1 MQMTFRW
8 YGDDD
13 PVKLWQIRQIP
24 GVTGIVSAVYDIP
37 VGEEWPLELILELKR
52 KNEAAG
58 LQLSVIESVPVH
70 EHIKLGLPGRDRLI
84 ENYRRTLRN
93 LGQAGIGIVCYNFM
107 PVFDWT
113 RSQLD
118 YELEDGS
125 TALIYEEEVVRRM
138 NPLTGELQLPG
149 WDNSYRK
156 EDLQLLFEQYASVDE
171 EKLWD
176 NLSYF
181 VKAIM
186 PAAEEAGVRMAIHP
200 DDPPWPIFGLP
211 RIITDEAA
219 LDRFL
224 RLYDSPVNGL
234 CLCSGSLG
242 ANPAN
247 DFPAMVRRFGRESRV
262 NFVHARNVKIT
273 GERSFEESAHLS
285 SAGSLDMAEI
295 IRALRDIDYAGPIR
309 PDHGRMIWGE
319 TGKPGYGLYDRALGA
334 VYLNGMWEAIG
345 KERAAGQQ

>member
-52 KNEAAG
+52 KIEAAG